1 MKNTHDLGKEK
12 IGRLLISLAIPAI
25 ISQIVNMLY
34 NMVDRIFIGKTPEG
48 DIAMAALGIALPVIT
63 IVAAFAQ
70 LLGAGGAPLSAIKMG
85 EKKQDDAEKIIAT
98 SFVSL
103 ITSGIFL
110 TIILLLL
117 GKPILYLFG
126 ANQETIQYALSY
138 ISIYAFGT
146 IFVQI
151 TLGMNA
157 YINCQG
163 FATIGMTTVLIGAVL
178 NILLDPIF
186 IFGFRMGVSG
196 AALAT
201 ILSQA
206 VSGIWVLKFLFGN
219 KNILRIRKR
228 NIRINPKILFSI
240 MALGISPFIMQT
252 TESLV
257 QISFNTQLD
266 KFGGNVAVSGITI
279 LYTFMTFVTLPV
291 SGLAQGAA
299 PIISFNY
306 GARNY
311 ERVRKTVKLTILS
324 CLLCSIIITSTI
336 IIFSRPLAEF
346 FIKDDAIV
354 NFTAKSAKVFLIGIT
369 IFGAQLACQ
378 NSFMA
383 LGQAKISM
391 TMALLRKVV
400 LLIPLIYLLPNFMT
414 EQVTSVLLAE
424 PISDIVATL
433 ATTSCFA
440 WFYKKKLSHHC
451 ADA

>member
-1 MKNTHDLGKEK
+1 MKMTHDLGKEK
-12 IGRLLISLAIPAI
+12 IKILLISLAIPAI

-48 DIAMAALGIALPVIT
+48 DLAMAALGIALPVIT

-85 EKKQDDAEKIIAT
+85 ERNQDGAEKIMAT

-103 ITSGIFL
+103 ITSGILL
-110 TIILLLL
+110 TLILLLF

-126 ANQETIQYALSY
+126 ANQETIGYALSY

-146 IFVQI
+146 VFVQI

-163 FATIGMTTVLIGAVL
+163 FAKIGMVTVLIGAVL
-178 NILLDPIF
+178 NIILDPIF
-186 IFGFRMGVSG
+186 IFGFQMGVSG

-206 VSGIWVLKFLFGN
+206 ISGIWVLKFLFGN
-219 KNILRIRKR
+219 KSILKIRKK
-228 NIRINPKILFSI
+228 NLGLNPKILCSI
-240 MALGISPFIMQT
+240 MALGVSPFIMQT

-279 LYTFMTFVTLPV
+279 MYSLMTFVTLPA

-311 ERVRKTVKLTILS
+311 DRVRKTIKLTIAS
-324 CLLCSIIITSTI
+324 CLLFSVIMSSMIM
-336 IIFSRPLAEF
+336 IFSRPLAQF
-346 FIKDDAIV
+346 FIQDEAIV
-354 NFTAKSAKVFLIGIT
+354 DFTAKSVRIFLIGISV
-369 IFGAQLACQ
+369 FGAQLACQ

-391 TMALLRKVV
+391 AMALLRKIV
-400 LLIPLIYLLPNFMT
+400 LLVPLIYILPAILSN
-414 EQVTSVLLAE
+414 QVNAVIMAE
-424 PISDIVATL
+424 PISDIIATVT
-433 ATTSCFA
+433 TTSCFA
-440 WFYKKKLSHHC
+440 WFYRKKLK
-451 ADA
+451 D